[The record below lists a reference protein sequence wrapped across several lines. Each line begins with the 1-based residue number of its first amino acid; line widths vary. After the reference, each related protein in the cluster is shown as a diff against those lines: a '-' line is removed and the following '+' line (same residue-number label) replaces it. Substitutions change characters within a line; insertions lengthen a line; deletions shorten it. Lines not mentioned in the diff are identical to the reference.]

1 MRRAIALLLI
11 LCLTAVPA
19 IPAEENRLPAIGSG
33 GLIAGQQERAIGER
47 VLTQLRRNAPLVSD
61 PMLREYFEDTLHRM
75 IPHAPLQDRD
85 ITPVIINE
93 PSLNAFAVPGNIIG
107 IHTGLL
113 RAAKTEHEFAGVVAH
128 EIAHLSQRHYA
139 RRLEQQERSTPLT
152 IAGMLAGLILTAAT
166 GSQAGIAA
174 IAGTQALAI
183 DQMLRHSRAH
193 EQEADRLGIE
203 IMARAGYDPAGMP
216 AMFEQMLSQARLQG
230 NRPPE
235 YLSTHPLTES
245 RVADTRARVSEFR
258 DRDRYD
264 ERLAYHLVRNRVRL
278 HHGEDPEAFISRF
291 REKQEERSGLEA
303 DAARHGLAAALIA
316 ADRAGEAI
324 PHLRKLLEYYEGD
337 IFLVAEL
344 ARALRGDDQAGE
356 AAELLE
362 RHLQRHP
369 GNLTLSRTLADTRM
383 ELNEPEAAAR
393 LYEKLTRDYGGDATL
408 WNDLSEAAGRAG
420 NLIEVHRARGERLL
434 LLGDAEAAVRQFR
447 QALERAPA
455 NHTRKALLRDRLEE
469 ANRQVSATRQR

>member
-1 MRRAIALLLI
+1 MRRAIALFLI
-11 LCLTAVPA
+11 LCLITLPA
-19 IPAEENRLPAIGSG
+19 LPATENELPAIGSG
-33 GLIAGQQERAIGER
+33 GLIAGQQEHAIGQQ
-47 VLTQLRRNAPLVSD
+47 VLTQLRRNAPLVSS

-85 ITPVIINE
+85 VTPLIIDE
-93 PSLNAFAVPGNIIG
+93 PSINAFAVPGNIIG
-107 IHTGLL
+107 IHTGLF
-113 RAAKTEHEFAGVVAH
+113 RTAKSEQEFAGVIAH

-166 GSQAGIAA
+166 GSEAGIAA

-193 EQEADRLGIE
+193 EREADRLGIE
-203 IMARAGYDPAGMP
+203 IMAEAGYDPAGMP
-216 AMFEQMLSQARLQG
+216 SMFERMLAQARLQG

-245 RVADTRARVSEFR
+245 RVADTRARVSRFR
-258 DRDRYD
+258 DQEHYD
-264 ERLAYHLVRNRVRL
+264 ERLAYHLIRNRVRL
-278 HHGEDPEAFISRF
+278 HHSDNPESFITRF
-291 REKQEERSGLEA
+291 RNTRQEETGLRA

-316 ADRAGEAI
+316 ADRPQEAI
-324 PHLRKLLEYYEGD
+324 PHLRGLLEDYEGD

-344 ARALRGDDQAGE
+344 ARALSASEQPGE
-356 AAELLE
+356 AADLLE
-362 RHLQRHP
+362 HHLTRHP
-369 GNLTLSRTLADTRM
+369 GNLTLTRNLADTRM
-383 ELNEPEAAAR
+383 EQDKPEAAAR
-393 LYEKLTRDYGGDATL
+393 LYEKLTRNYGDDATL
-408 WNDLSEAAGRAG
+408 WNDLSDAAGRAG

-434 LLGDAEAAVRQFR
+434 LLGDPEAAVRQFR

-455 NHTRKALLRDRLEE
+455 NHTRKSLLRDRLED
-469 ANRQVSATRQR
+469 ANRQVSASRQR

>member
-1 MRRAIALLLI
+1 MRRVIALFLI
-11 LCLTAVPA
+11 LCLIALPA
-19 IPAEENRLPAIGSG
+19 FPAEENELPAIGSG
-33 GLIAGQQERAIGER
+33 GLIAGQQERAIGQQ
-47 VLTQLRRNAPLVSD
+47 VLTQIQRNAPLISD

-85 ITPVIINE
+85 ITPLIINE

-107 IHTGLL
+107 IHTGLF
-113 RAAKTEHEFAGVVAH
+113 RTAESEHEFAGVIAH

-174 IAGTQALAI
+174 MAGTQALAI

-203 IMARAGYDPAGMP
+203 IMAQAGYDPAGMP
-216 AMFEQMLSQARLQG
+216 SMFERMLTQARLQG

-258 DRDRYD
+258 DQEHYD
-264 ERLAYHLVRNRVRL
+264 ERLAYHLIRNRVRL
-278 HHGEDPEAFISRF
+278 HHGENPEDFITRF
-291 REKQEERSGLEA
+291 RSAREESNGLEA

-316 ADRAGEAI
+316 ADRAEEAI
-324 PHLRKLLEYYEGD
+324 PHLEALLEEYEGD

-344 ARALRGDDQAGE
+344 ARALSESGQPGE

-362 RHLQRHP
+362 RHLKRNP
-369 GNLTLSRTLADTRM
+369 GNLTLTRNLADARM
-383 ELNEPEAAAR
+383 ELDKPEAAAR
-393 LYEKLTRDYGGDATL
+393 LYEQLTRDYGKDATL
-408 WNDLSEAAGRAG
+408 WNDLSDAAGRAG

-434 LLGDAEAAVRQFR
+434 LLGDPEAAVRQFR

-469 ANRQVSATRQR
+469 ANRRVSNTRRR

>member
-1 MRRAIALLLI
+1 MRRAIACLLI
-11 LCLTAVPA
+11 LCLSASPA
-19 IPAEENRLPAIGSG
+19 FPAEDDRLPAIGSG
-33 GLIAGQQERAIGER
+33 GLIAGQQESAIGR
-47 VLTQLRRNAPLVSD
+47 KVLTQLRRNAPLVSD
-61 PMLREYFEDTLHRM
+61 PMLQEYFEDTLHRM

-85 ITPVIINE
+85 ITALIINE

-107 IHTGLL
+107 IHTGLF
-113 RAAKTEHEFAGVVAH
+113 RVAESEHEFAGVIAH

-166 GSQAGIAA
+166 GSEAGIAA

-193 EQEADRLGIE
+193 EQEADRLGLE

-216 AMFEQMLSQARLQG
+216 AMFERMLDQARLQG

-245 RVADTRARVSEFR
+245 RVSDTRGRVSDYR
-258 DRDRYD
+258 DQEQYD
-264 ERLAYHLVRNRVRL
+264 ERLAYHLIRNRVRI
-278 HHGEDPEAFISRF
+278 HHGEDPAGFITRF
-291 REKQEERSGLEA
+291 RDSWKEGDGLEA
-303 DAARHGLAAALIA
+303 DTARHGLAAALIA

-324 PHLRKLLEYYEGD
+324 PHLEALLEDYEGD

-344 ARALRGDDQAGE
+344 ARAMREDDQGSE
-356 AAELLE
+356 AAEMLEEHLE
-362 RHLQRHP
+362 RNP
-369 GNLTLSRTLADTRM
+369 GNLTLTRTLADLRM
-383 ELNEPEAAAR
+383 ELNQPEAASR
-393 LYEKLTRDYGGDATL
+393 LYQELTRAYGHDATL
-408 WNDLSEAAGRAG
+408 WGDLSDAAGRAG
-420 NLIEVHRARGERLL
+420 NLMEVHRARGERLL
-434 LLGDAEAAVRQFR
+434 LLGDPEAAARQFN

-455 NHTRKALLRDRLEE
+455 NHTRRTLLRDRLEE
-469 ANRQVSATRQR
+469 ANQRASSARQR

>member
-1 MRRAIALLLI
+1 MRRAIALFLI
-11 LCLTAVPA
+11 LCLIASPAVS
-19 IPAEENRLPAIGSG
+19 AEENELPAIGSG
-33 GLIAGQQERAIGER
+33 GLIAGQQERAIGR
-47 VLTQLRRNAPLVSD
+47 QVLTQIQRSAPLVSD
-61 PMLREYFEDTLHRM
+61 PMLQEYFEDTLHRM

-85 ITPVIINE
+85 ITPLIIND

-107 IHTGLL
+107 IHTGLF
-113 RAAKTEHEFAGVVAH
+113 RTAESEHEFAGVIAH

-166 GSQAGIAA
+166 GSEAGIAA
-174 IAGTQALAI
+174 MAGTQALAI

-203 IMARAGYDPAGMP
+203 IMAEAGYDPAGMP
-216 AMFEQMLSQARLQG
+216 SMFERMLSQARLQG

-245 RVADTRARVSEFR
+245 RVSDTRSRVSEFR
-258 DRDRYD
+258 DQEHYD
-264 ERLAYHLVRNRVRL
+264 ERLAYHLIRNRVRL
-278 HHGEDPEAFISRF
+278 HHGENPEAFITRF
-291 REKQEERSGLEA
+291 RNAREENSGLQA

-316 ADRAGEAI
+316 ADQAEDAI
-324 PHLRKLLEYYEGD
+324 PHLETLLDEYEGD

-344 ARALRGDDQAGE
+344 ARALTESGEPGE
-356 AAELLE
+356 AAELLD
-362 RHLQRHP
+362 RHLKRHP
-369 GNLTLSRTLADTRM
+369 GNLTLTRNLADTRM
-383 ELNEPEAAAR
+383 ELDEPEAAAR
-393 LYEKLTRDYGGDATL
+393 LYEQLTRDYGTDATL
-408 WNDLSEAAGRAG
+408 WNDLSDAAGRAG

-434 LLGDAEAAVRQFR
+434 LLGDPEAAVRQFR
-447 QALERAPA
+447 QALERAPS

-469 ANRQVSATRQR
+469 ANRQISAMRQR

>member
-1 MRRAIALLLI
+1 MRRAIALFLI
-11 LCLTAVPA
+11 LCLITLPA
-19 IPAEENRLPAIGSG
+19 IPASENRLPAIGSG
-33 GLIAGQQERAIGER
+33 GLIAGQQERAIGQQ

-75 IPHAPLQDRD
+75 IPHAPLQDRE
-85 ITPVIINE
+85 ITPLIINE

-113 RAAKTEHEFAGVVAH
+113 RTAETEHEFAGVVAH

-152 IAGMLAGLILTAAT
+152 IAGILAGLILTAAT
-166 GSQAGIAA
+166 GSEAGIAA
-174 IAGTQALAI
+174 IAGTQAMAI

-216 AMFEQMLSQARLQG
+216 AMFERMLSQARLQG

-245 RVADTRARVSEFR
+245 RVADTRARVSDFR
-258 DRDRYD
+258 TQESYD
-264 ERLAYHLVRNRVRL
+264 QRLAYHLVRNRVRL
-278 HHGEDPEAFISRF
+278 HHGEKPEAFISRF
-291 REKQEERSGLEA
+291 RDERDKRSGLAA
-303 DAARHGLAAALIA
+303 DAAQHGLAAALIA
-316 ADRAGEAI
+316 TDRAEEAI
-324 PHLRKLLEYYEGD
+324 PHLRTLLERYEGD

-344 ARALRGDDQAGE
+344 ARALRGNDEAGD
-356 AAELLE
+356 AAALLE
-362 RHLQRHP
+362 RHLDRHP
-369 GNLTLSRTLADTRM
+369 RNLTLSRTLADIRM
-383 ELNEPEAAAR
+383 ELNQPDAAAR
-393 LYEKLTRDYGGDATL
+393 LYEKLTRDYPGDATL

-420 NLIEVHRARGERLL
+420 HLVEVHHARGERLL
-434 LLGDAEAAVRQFR
+434 LLGDAEAAARQFR

-455 NHTRKALLRDRLEE
+455 NHTRKALLRDRLEAANE
-469 ANRQVSATRQR
+469 RASTNRQR

>member
-1 MRRAIALLLI
+1 MRRAIALFLI
-11 LCLTAVPA
+11 LCLIAVPA
-19 IPAEENRLPAIGSG
+19 LPAEDTELPAIGSG
-33 GLIAGQQERAIGER
+33 GLIAGQQERAIGQQ

-75 IPHAPLQDRD
+75 IPHAPLHNRD
-85 ITPVIINE
+85 ITPLIINE

-107 IHTGLL
+107 INTGLF
-113 RAAKTEHEFAGVVAH
+113 RIADSEHEFAGVIAH

-139 RRLEQQERSTPLT
+139 RRLEQQERTTPLA

-193 EQEADRLGIE
+193 EEEADRLGIE
-203 IMARAGYDPAGMP
+203 IMAASGYDPAGMP
-216 AMFEQMLSQARLQG
+216 SMFERMLRQSRLQG

-245 RVADTRARVSEFR
+245 RVADTRARVAEFR
-258 DRDRYD
+258 DQSHYD
-264 ERLAYHLVRNRVRL
+264 QRLAYHLIRNRVRL
-278 HHGEDPEAFISRF
+278 HHGDNPEDFITRF
-291 REKQEERSGLEA
+291 REQREESSGLEA

-316 ADRAGEAI
+316 ADRAEDAI
-324 PHLRKLLEYYEGD
+324 PHIKALLEQYDGD

-344 ARALRGDDQAGE
+344 ARALRVAGRPGR
-356 AAELLE
+356 ATELLE
-362 RHLQRHP
+362 RHLKRHP
-369 GNLTLSRTLADTRM
+369 GNLTLTRTLADIRM
-383 ELNEPEAAAR
+383 ERDQPDAAAR
-393 LYEKLTRDYGGDATL
+393 LYEQLTRDYGNDATL
-408 WNDLSEAAGRAG
+408 WSDFSDAAGRSG

-434 LLGDAEAAVRQFR
+434 LLGDPEAAARQFR

-455 NHTRKALLRDRLEE
+455 NHTRKTLLRDRLEE
-469 ANRQVSATRQR
+469 ANRRVSATRQR